1 MYKIRLENTV
11 THRIYEQMAEDI
23 NGGGKLYFRFS
34 IDTFELDNGE
44 YVLSLFDEGDNLLS
58 EEVLRIGDFKNDAIQ
73 YSKGENTYIELV
85 VKTVVQNK
93 KNVTIDKVQT
103 TILPDTGNDAMGS
116 VVVDAQPLYDRALNE
131 GKELGI
137 IEQKEK
143 LTAITINENGV
154 YENEDG
160 YNEIVVSVPDLNGS
174 YDEGYSEGYDSG
186 RTDGYNEGV
195 EEGLNNAG
203 GIIAETARVL
213 NVTENG
219 VYASKYTQDGDIIIN
234 SNQQITG
241 VYDDGTNFYD
251 TAELFCSYVQL
262 DVIPTE
268 ETRIEL
274 WYLPN
279 MPHMGDGFHR
289 VLHSK
294 KEQISFVFGGG
305 GVNNTALNLK
315 FGNKS
320 VDYIPTKSFG
330 TEWLHIIV
338 DRNGAT
344 VNDVE
349 MPFDSQATFSKTE
362 VDLCINGGSDM
373 GVVGRL
379 ANGTYGMV
387 KIDDT
392 TYIPYEGGFLNTNTD
407 VLQPIIQ
414 PNLGIL
420 EDGTP
425 ITKATYL
432 NGAVFDT
439 GLKITEDSTIELWIN
454 KYSRS
459 ESGYYLYSDL
469 FSVRR
474 DSSYWYVNTAKLYY
488 ADSYRNYI
496 EHITISKAGGFVVEC
511 EGTRTMSLDSINFS
525 SGEDTIKIRTDNANF
540 AYGLLKING
549 NIIVPSEDG
558 FTNIT
563 TNAPLRRCEEWGGTF
578 EYKNAF
584 NSFNRYNSNDIT
596 IPREDTLIRS
606 VNVNVIPKI
615 NVVKEGLKFNTSTF
629 TEIPEWADFEGITN
643 MNSMFTNCDSLV
655 NVRHIDTSS
664 VTNMAY
670 VFNGCDNIKQIAT
683 LDTSNVINM
692 IQLCASC
699 GQLTEFPP
707 LNTIR
712 VTNMSQMLSGCGS
725 LKKVP
730 ALDARSVVR
739 QSYGI
744 FGSGNLNNLT
754 DFGGL
759 IGLKASMDGSYGFE
773 KCPNLTYESCI
784 NILNGLYNFA
794 ANGITPASNEG
805 KLKVHSNFLTTVG
818 DEITIGTN
826 KGWTI
831 TA

>member
-1 MYKIRLENTV
+1 
-11 THRIYEQMAEDI
+11 
-23 NGGGKLYFRFS
+23 
-34 IDTFELDNGE
+34 
-44 YVLSLFDEGDNLLS
+44 
-58 EEVLRIGDFKNDAIQ
+58 
-73 YSKGENTYIELV
+73 
-85 VKTVVQNK
+85 
-93 KNVTIDKVQT
+93 
-103 TILPDTGNDAMGS
+103 
-116 VVVDAQPLYDRALNE
+116 
-131 GKELGI
+131 
-137 IEQKEK
+137 
-143 LTAITINENGV
+143 
-154 YENEDG
+154 
-160 YNEIVVSVPDLNGS
+160 
-174 YDEGYSEGYDSG
+174 
-186 RTDGYNEGV
+186 
-195 EEGLNNAG
+195 
-203 GIIAETARVL
+203 
-213 NVTENG
+213 
-219 VYASKYTQDGDIIIN
+219 
-234 SNQQITG
+234 
-241 VYDDGTNFYD
+241 
-251 TAELFCSYVQL
+251 
-262 DVIPTE
+262 
-268 ETRIEL
+268 
-274 WYLPN
+274 
-279 MPHMGDGFHR
+279 
-289 VLHSK
+289 
-294 KEQISFVFGGG
+294 
-305 GVNNTALNLK
+305 
-315 FGNKS
+315 

-362 VDLCINGGSDM
+362 VDLCINGGSDI
-373 GVVGRL
+373 GVNGRL

-454 KYSRS
+454 KYETDAR
-459 ESGYYLYSDL
+459 GYYLYSDL

-474 DSSYWYVNTAKLYY
+474 DDRFWYVNTTSLYG
-488 ADSYRNYI
+488 AESYRNYF

-511 EGTRTMSLDSINFS
+511 EDTRTLSLDSINFS
-525 SGEDTIKIRTDNANF
+525 SGNETIKIRTDNPNF

-563 TNAPLRRCEEWGGTF
+563 TNTPLRRCEEWGGTF

-596 IPREDTLIRS
+596 IQREGTLIRS

-615 NVVKEGLKFNTSTF
+615 SIALTGIKLGNSLFS
-629 TEIPEWADFEGITN
+629 EIPECLDFKNVED
-643 MNSMFTNCDSLV
+643 MYYMFYDCNKLTK
-655 NVRHIDTSS
+655 VRHIDTSD
-664 VTNMAY
+664 VTNMNRAFY
-670 VFNGCDNIKQIAT
+670 SCDALKEIELI
-683 LDTSNVINM
+683 DTSNVTNM
-692 IQLCASC
+692 EGMCYDCKSLI
-699 GQLTEFPP
+699 EFPP

-712 VTNMSQMLSGCGS
+712 VTNMREMFRNCNNLVSVS
-725 LKKVP
+725 

-744 FGSGNLNNLT
+744 FGNSNLTNLT

-759 IGLKASMDGSYGFE
+759 IGLKASIDGNYGFE
-773 KCPNLTYESCI
+773 KVPNLTYESCI
-784 NILNGLYNFA
+784 NILNGLFDFTG
-794 ANGITPASNEG
+794 NGVTPTSNEG

-818 DEITIGTN
+818 DEISIGVA